1 MIDNILDKIPAHSPL
16 STRCTKI
23 NLINKSNFLSPIQDP
38 AAAKL
43 LAASYLTLNGNCC
56 SSTAWPALGWRE
68 EGDVTLEVTVTP
80 TRPHCTSS
88 PATNTTGKHSSNLYC
103 SQERQRE
110 EVCVFAVM
118 LLGQSDTVTLS
129 LIRSVLLSS
138 LNLQQ

>member
-23 NLINKSNFLSPIQDP
+23 NLINKSNFLSPHP
-38 AAAKL
+38 GSTSSKVVSSL
-43 LAASYLTLNGNCC
+43 LLDSNGNCC
-56 SSTAWPALGWRE
+56 SSTAWLGLGWRE
-68 EGDVTLEVTVTP
+68 EGDVTLVVTVTP

-88 PATNTTGKHSSNLYC
+88 LATNTTGKHSSNLYC

-118 LLGQSDTVTLS
+118 LLGQSDTVTVS
-129 LIRSVLLSS
+129 LISVAL
-138 LNLQQ
+138 